1 MSAVI
6 SPIVGQV
13 GARPGALAVAPPP
26 IEAGNPFRGL
36 AQYQRNDA
44 LFARDKDTE
53 LIQSRLWSSRVTIM
67 FAGSGVGKSS
77 FLNAKLIPSLEQIFR
92 PEHVAVPDANSWARV
107 DPRKALADAKA
118 QVLAAKPTRRGSIIV
133 LDQFEE
139 VFQHFPTPVLLREF
153 GQELATIA
161 EEESGHNIRLL
172 ISLREEF
179 LADLTSLDDFLPG
192 VLSNYYRLRRLTARQ
207 AKSIVENTAA
217 LAGVPVDA
225 KVEALVRD
233 LSSLDRGQKRSG
245 GVFIDPP
252 YLQIVCH
259 RVWNREHPTGQT
271 PFLWSYAEG
280 EAEGELK
287 AYCREK
293 LAGLARGQRA
303 VVRKALQHLT
313 GPHEAKKCARVN
325 DIACEAHIGN
335 VETLVSALDILAAPD
350 TRILRKWEESAASD
364 WAQQNPGKPRGV
376 YQLYHDMYAP
386 MLWQWKEQQEHH
398 ERRRS
403 IAVTLGISA
412 ALLFFVV
419 WPAALRLMVTRPVNL
434 PSYGNADE
442 FSAVL
447 DMRNAFGRT
456 MVLRTVGD
464 RIWQHYI
471 NKLTT
476 LSALKLD
483 MDGAITYRLAGLASS
498 GRRAAQSDVA
508 GALGPARHLAGTLS
522 NLKGAADAVVVKNR
536 GPQPVVIIG
545 TSDGEIVEWVPGE
558 RKGKYRRL
566 VVGTESDEPGA
577 PAVQPWILCLSPD
590 GERAVAARTPLKSE
604 SADTGTAAAQRSDV
618 MIETFSTRTGRPI
631 EDAAVLPLPSPARS
645 PGGSS
650 ALEQIASS
658 IDRRAAFADMRAS
671 CEAGGAR
678 FAVMNAQAAAVFD
691 GPRHWT
697 IAESDVRQAAFLG
710 DVVVLAST
718 EIDGVSLRLR
728 AWRLAVD
735 GKGRAL
741 PAVLLNLASTSLPWS
756 ARLLVRDSRHVLA
769 VRNNAWMWIAPAGGE
784 AMTEAQVLPFDP
796 YADPYSTPGQA
807 YGARPP
813 QMVPQAYDAGRD
825 LVVLTDDVG
834 RIAFSHARRDP
845 LRYSVLPITEQ
856 RGANPSG
863 RQLAEASR
871 KSLASGLVAS
881 IDEVGTVV
889 RVWRVPADDEPI
901 VAMSVPSPL
910 AAAPVDAC
918 PKATQDHDV
927 YCSVGNTWVARVP
940 RVPSDRDKP
949 SGRMT
954 ITIERSAPAA
964 RMNAWS
970 VEVDADSSPRGV
982 LVSSTGE
989 RIVVM
994 LNDGFVY
1001 AEQITASSPSKV
1013 TENVYAAV
1021 FGPGPHRI
1029 TLLTT
1034 DEVKIYDAAS
1044 MAANRPEWRAP
1055 CAALTHWFVPKAD
1068 ESSVLLYSRF
1078 WTHRIE
1084 PSTGYAKLMGKLTRG
1099 GQVWPQVT
1107 SVLADAM
1114 IDQSQFLPRDGGDR
1128 RLVQDGDAV
1137 DETHRQFADVE
1148 HFEGAA
1154 SIPHWLGTLAV
1165 RSCLARAPTLVSDW
1179 RGALCLWEGV
1189 SGRRAGV
1196 GLGG

>member
-1 MSAVI
+1 MSDVM
-6 SPIVGQV
+6 SPVTARF
-13 GARPGALAVAPPP
+13 GAHAGADAAAGAVAPP
-26 IEAGNPFRGL
+26 IESGNPFRGL
-36 AQYQRNDA
+36 AQYQRNDP

-107 DPRKALADAKA
+107 DPRQALAEARA

-161 EEESGHNIRLL
+161 DEESGHNIRLL

-207 AKSIVENTAA
+207 AKLIVENTAA
-217 LAGVPVDA
+217 LAGVQVDA
-225 KVEALVRD
+225 KIDALVRD
-233 LSSLDRGQKRSG
+233 LAALDRGQKRGS

-259 RVWNREHPTGQT
+259 RVWHREHPTAQT
-271 PFLWSYAEG
+271 PFLWSYDEG
-280 EAEGELK
+280 EAERELK

-303 VVRKALQHLT
+303 VVRRALQHLT
-313 GPHEAKKCARVN
+313 GPHEAKKCARVA

-335 VETLVSALDILAAPD
+335 AQTLASALDILAAPD
-350 TRILRKWEESAASD
+350 TRILRKWEESPASD

-403 IAVTLGISA
+403 VTAAVVISA
-412 ALLFFVV
+412 ALLFFVL

-434 PSYGNADE
+434 PTYGNADE
-442 FSAVL
+442 FAAVL

-498 GRRAAQSDVA
+498 GRRASPSDIA
-508 GALGPARHLAGTLS
+508 GALGPARHLAGTLA
-522 NLKGAADAVVVKNR
+522 NLKGVADATVVTNR
-536 GPQPVVIIG
+536 GPRPVVVIG
-545 TSDGEIVEWVPGE
+545 TIDGEIVEWVLGE

-566 VVGTESDEPGA
+566 AVDGESEEPGEL
-577 PAVQPWILCLSPD
+577 AVQPRVLCLSPD
-590 GERAVAARTPLKSE
+590 GERAVAARNPLKTE
-604 SADTGTAAAQRSDV
+604 APAHRSDV
-618 MIETFSTRTGRPI
+618 MIETFSTGTGHPI
-631 EDAAVLPLPSPARS
+631 GGPVALPLPAATRS

-650 ALEQIASS
+650 PIDQIASS

-671 CEAGGAR
+671 CESGGAR
-678 FAVMNAQAAAVFD
+678 FAVMNAQATAIVD
-691 GPRHWT
+691 GPRRWT
-697 IAESDVRQAAFLG
+697 IAESDVRQVAFLG
-710 DVVVLAST
+710 DVAVLAST

-741 PAVLLNLASTSLPWS
+741 PAALLALPATSLPWP
-756 ARLLVRDSRHVLA
+756 ARLVVRDGRHVLA
-769 VRNNAWMWIAPAGGE
+769 VRDNKWLWIAPAAGE
-784 AMTEAQVLPFDP
+784 AAAERQDLPFEP
-796 YADPYSTPGQA
+796 YAVLDSAPGPA
-807 YGARPP
+807 YGARPQ
-813 QMVPQAYDAGRD
+813 QMAPQAYDTGHD
-825 LVVLTDDVG
+825 LVVSTDDVG
-834 RIAFSHARRDP
+834 RIGFSHARRDQKM
-845 LRYSVLPITEQ
+845 YSVLPISEQ
-856 RGANPSG
+856 RGANPSD

-871 KSLASGLVAS
+871 KSLAGGFVAS

-889 RVWRVPADDEPI
+889 RVWRVPADDDAI
-901 VAMSVPSPL
+901 VAMANPDPP
-910 AAAPVDAC
+910 AAAVPVC
-918 PKATQDHDV
+918 PPGTPQHDV
-927 YCSVGNTWVARVP
+927 YCSVGNSWLARVP
-940 RVPSDRDKP
+940 RPGSERG
-949 SGRMT
+949 GRPT
-954 ITIERSAPAA
+954 IAIERYGAGKPGDG
-964 RMNAWS
+964 WS
-970 VEVDADSSPRGV
+970 VDVEADSPPRGV
-982 LVSSTGE
+982 HVSAAGD
-989 RIVVM
+989 RIVVI
-994 LNDGFVY
+994 LNDGFLY
-1001 AEQITASSPSKV
+1001 AEQLTASTPLRV
-1013 TENVYAAV
+1013 TENVYTAV

-1034 DEVKIYDAAS
+1034 TDEVKIYDTTS

-1055 CAALTHWFVPKAD
+1055 CAALLHWFVPKAD

-1084 PSTGYAKLMGKLTRG
+1084 PSTSYAKLMGKLTRG

-1107 SVLADAM
+1107 TLLADGM
-1114 IDQSQFLPRDGGDR
+1114 IDQGQFLPRDNGDQ
-1128 RLVQDGDAV
+1128 RLVQGGTTI

-1154 SIPHWLGTLAV
+1154 SIPHWLDTLAV
-1165 RSCLARAPTLVSDW
+1165 RSCLARAASLSNDW
-1179 RGALCLWEGV
+1179 RGALCSWEVV